1 MLKPLVIASD
11 LDGTLL
17 APDGALSARTRDA
30 LAAARAAGLS
40 VVAVTARTSYGVDML
55 PDLVPHLD
63 GAVCSNGAILYQ
75 PATGRTRI
83 LRSIRPSYAR
93 KIAALIAERLP
104 DAVFAVETGTGI
116 VSERQYEALVGPSN
130 WEFVDGLDTV
140 FRRIR
145 RAVKIKVYC
154 ADRTG
159 EEMAAAVADTDL
171 GGLAMCHWGDFGM
184 LDLNARGADKAF
196 GLAYWCKE
204 RRLGPDSVV
213 AFGDMPNDA
222 PMLAWA
228 ARSYAMGDAHPEA
241 HAAAT
246 GRTGTNAED
255 GVAQVIEAILA
266 GDTDEPTADAPAE
279 DDAPEASTP
288 TGSAT
293 HADGTPAA
301 A

>member
-1 MLKPLVIASD
+1 MLKPRVIASD

-17 APDGALSARTRDA
+17 APSGELSVRTREA
-30 LAAARAAGLS
+30 LAAARAEGFA

-55 PDLVPHLD
+55 PDLIPLLD
-63 GAVCSNGAILYQ
+63 GAVCANGAILYQ

-116 VSERQYEALVGPSN
+116 VGDRQYQALVGASN

-140 FRRIR
+140 FRRVK

-154 ADRTG
+154 AGRTG

-228 ARSYAMGDAHPEA
+228 GRSYAMGDAHPEA
-241 HAAAT
+241 VEAAT
-246 GRTGTNAED
+246 DQTATNAED
-255 GVAQVIEAILA
+255 GVAQVVEALLA
-266 GDTDEPTADAPAE
+266 GGTTDGAAVDDT
-279 DDAPEASTP
+279 
-288 TGSAT
+288 
-293 HADGTPAA
+293 AA
-301 A
+301 AA